1 MTLRTKTSLLLT
13 ALIIVIFT
21 GAGFFALQF
30 LETSLRKSIYG
41 GLESISNTSSQ
52 SISKFLDETLKD
64 TQMIASFFPEKTLE
78 EKNVA
83 VIERYLKTL
92 LEVHPKFEN
101 GIFLLDAKGT
111 LWADYP
117 VYPETRGKNFAHR
130 EYFKTTMEKQK
141 RIIGVPYQSARTG
154 EAVLTFTALLKGSKN
169 QVQGMIGCSVQLLHS
184 NALDGIRKTKIGE
197 SGYIYVVDT
206 SRLMILHPE
215 DKRVLQRDFPLGA
228 NKLLDSA
235 IEGFEGVGETVNS
248 RGVPMLLSLKHIPG
262 THWIV
267 GAQQPKS
274 EAFAPI
280 EEARTRI
287 IWWIFGAVLVSI
299 SIGAIAVRR
308 LTEPLVKL
316 RNMAIQLGQNIV
328 SQKEG
333 SQKKEDFR
341 EEFKEITSSDEI
353 GDLAHAFKEMSS
365 KLDQTFISLKFAL
378 RDWERTFDSVQDPIF
393 ILDKENRILR
403 INHSALK
410 LIGLSPEKILGQPCC
425 RLMHGTEVPPFTCP
439 HQQTLVTG
447 KPAQVEIEEP
457 FLKGYY
463 EITTTPVFDEA
474 GQITGTV
481 HVMRD
486 ITERKRVEEAVRMSE
501 ERYRTL
507 AEAAREMIFIIDRE
521 GVVKYVNQFAANS
534 LQSLPDQII
543 GKPLDQLFS
552 GEISKRQ
559 KANLRR
565 VFESGEP
572 FYTENI
578 TPFRDG
584 EKWLGTQLVPM
595 KNKSREVDAV
605 LGISRDITDRKR
617 MEEAFRVSEEKY
629 RSLVDH
635 AIDAIYIAQDGMVKF
650 PNPST
655 LALTGYSEE
664 DYATIPFVNF
674 IHPEDRD
681 MVVQRHNQRLR
692 GEEVPSP
699 YSFRIIS
706 KAGEERWVH
715 LNAVL
720 TEWEKRPAIL
730 CFMRDITSHKKLEAQ
745 YQHAQKMEAVGTLA
759 GGIAHDFNNLLQS
772 VLGYTEILLMNDQM
786 RQNASKDL
794 EEIKR
799 AAKRGA
805 ELTQQLLTF
814 SRKVQSKLRPIDLNQ
829 EVVQVQKILQRTL
842 PKMINVEISLKGDL
856 KPINA
861 DPTQIEQVLM
871 NLAVNARDAM
881 PEGGRLTIKTDN
893 VTLDDAFCKT
903 HLESKPG
910 EYVELTVSDTGHGM
924 DEEILKNI
932 FDPFFTT
939 KGVGKGPGLGL
950 AMVYGIVKNHDGNIL
965 CESKLDQ
972 GTAFKTYFP
981 AAEQERAVET
991 LKEDQEVR
999 GGSET
1004 ILLVDDEE
1012 PIRNLGLQIF
1022 RNYGYRVFQ
1031 APDGENALRLY
1042 QDKKDEIDLV
1052 VLDLIMPIM
1061 GGKKCLEELLRID
1074 PKVRVVIASGY
1085 SPEGTVKEILEKGAK
1100 NFIHKPF
1107 NMKEMLQ
1114 VVRKVLDESSHS

>member
-1 MTLRTKTSLLLT
+1 MTLRAKTSLLL
-13 ALIIVIFT
+13 AGLFVVILG
-21 GAGFFALQF
+21 GAGIYFLYYLENSLRNSIYAG
-30 LETSLRKSIYG
+30 LETVAIV
-41 GLESISNTSSQ
+41 ESQ
-52 SISKFLDETLKD
+52 AISKFLDDSLRD
-64 TQMIASFFPEKTLE
+64 TQAIASYIPQKALE

-83 VIERYLKTL
+83 VIEDHLKRAMKNY
-92 LEVHPKFEN
+92 PKFEN
-101 GIFLLDAKGT
+101 GMFLLDAKGT

-117 VYPETRGKNFAHR
+117 VYPGTRGKNFAFR

-141 RIIGVPYQSARTG
+141 GIIGVPYRSARTG
-154 EAVLTFTALLKGSKN
+154 EAVLTFTALVRGAKN
-169 QVQGMIGCSVQLLHS
+169 QVLGMIGCSVQLLHP
-184 NALDGIRKTKIGE
+184 NVLGGIRKTKIGE
-197 SGYIYVVDT
+197 SGYVYVFDA
-206 SRLMILHPE
+206 SRLTILHPE
-215 DKRVLQRDFPLGA
+215 DQRVLKRDVPPGA
-228 NKLLDSA
+228 NKLLDAA

-248 RGVPMLLSLKHIPG
+248 RGVPMILSLRRVQG
-262 THWIV
+262 TDWIV
-267 GAQQPKS
+267 GAQQTKS

-280 EEARTRI
+280 KMARNQI
-287 IWWIFGAVLVSI
+287 IGWVFLAVPISILIGAV
-299 SIGAIAVRR
+299 AVRR
-308 LTEPLVKL
+308 LTGPLVNL
-316 RNMAIQLGQNIV
+316 SNIARQIGRNAEAISGDLKMKESLQNDLASIR
-328 SQKEG
+328 S
-333 SQKKEDFR
+333 
-341 EEFKEITSSDEI
+341 TDET
-353 GDLAHAFKEMSS
+353 GDLAKAFREMHDM
-365 KLDQTFISLKFAL
+365 LDHTLRSHKSLAE
-378 RDWERTFDSVQDPIF
+378 DWERTFNSVQDSIF

-403 INHSALK
+403 INRSASK
-410 LIGLSPEKILGQPCC
+410 LIGHSPEKALGQPCYKFI
-425 RLMHGTEVPPFTCP
+425 HGTESPPSVCP
-439 HQQTLVTG
+439 HHQTLVTG
-447 KPAQVEIEEP
+447 KPARVELEEP
-457 FLKGYY
+457 FLKGYF

-474 GQITGTV
+474 GQTVGTV
-481 HVMRD
+481 HVTRD
-486 ITERKRVEEAVRMSE
+486 ITEKKRVEEA
-501 ERYRTL
+501 L
-507 AEAAREMIFIIDRE
+507 
-521 GVVKYVNQFAANS
+521 
-534 LQSLPDQII
+534 
-543 GKPLDQLFS
+543 
-552 GEISKRQ
+552 
-559 KANLRR
+559 
-565 VFESGEP
+565 
-572 FYTENI
+572 
-578 TPFRDG
+578 
-584 EKWLGTQLVPM
+584 
-595 KNKSREVDAV
+595 
-605 LGISRDITDRKR
+605 
-617 MEEAFRVSEEKY
+617 RVSEEKY

-681 MVVQRHNQRLR
+681 MVVQRHNQRLW

-699 YSFRIIS
+699 YSFRLIN

-730 CFMRDITSHKKLEAQ
+730 CFMRDVTSHRKLEAQ
-745 YQHAQKMEAVGTLA
+745 YQQAQKMEAVGTLA

-772 VLGYTEILLMNDQM
+772 VLGYTEILLMDDQV
-786 RQNASKDL
+786 RQHASKDL

-805 ELTQQLLTF
+805 ELTHQLLTF
-814 SRKVQSKLRPIDLNQ
+814 SRKVQSKLRPVDLNQ
-829 EVVQVQKILQRTL
+829 EVVQVQKILQRTV
-842 PKMINVEISLKGDL
+842 PKMIEVELSLKGDL
-856 KPINA
+856 RPINA
-861 DPTQIEQVLM
+861 DPAQVEQVLM

-893 VTLDDAFCKT
+893 VILDDAFCRT

-924 DEEILKNI
+924 DGETLKNI

-939 KGVGKGPGLGL
+939 KGVGKGTGLGL

-965 CESKLDQ
+965 CESKLNQ
-972 GTAFKTYFP
+972 GTTFKIYFP
-981 AAEQERAVET
+981 AAQQERETET

-1052 VLDLIMPIM
+1052 VLDLIMPVM
-1061 GGKKCLEELLRID
+1061 GGKRCLEELLRID

-1114 VVRKVLDESSHS
+1114 VVRKVLDEN